1 MKIRILLACLPVL
14 GAQTS
19 QTRELIN
26 NVAAPSFRHD
36 DDLVA
41 LPQSVVAFSARLH
54 PSQEVTWARIA
65 APVTPT
71 RSVEGQQGALRMIT
85 TVT

>member
-1 MKIRILLACLPVL
+1 MKTKILLACLPVL
-14 GAQTS
+14 S

-26 NVAAPSFRHD
+26 KVAVPPSRHD

-41 LPQSVVAFSARLH
+41 LPQSVVAFSTRLQA
-54 PSQEVTWARIA
+54 SQEVTWARIA

-71 RSVEGQQGALRMIT
+71 PQQVRRDL
-85 TVT
+85 